1 MKVQVESDEK
11 VQELLNR
18 AILVKDFIELWAE
31 ADSLEGLHE
40 QLKEKDKI
48 SLFDPHRESTFKFLV
63 KSYGKAYTPAE
74 QLNIINSF
82 AYTKLNGAIR
92 MKDPEIIYGVFVDR
106 IDDSEN
112 ENNLNG
118 IEHFYFGR
126 YVGRSLR
133 GKHIEAMDLKKRE
146 YLGTTSMDAELSLIM
161 SNMGLVQPGSLV
173 YDPFV
178 GTGSFLYTCSYFG
191 AYTMGSDI
199 DGRQMRGKMKSS
211 TRNRGPKYKKS
222 EGLLEDTEEYAS
234 IFTNVKQYGL
244 SGLVLDCLV
253 FDMAHH
259 PFGDRLR
266 LSAIVTDPPYGV
278 RAGAKKL
285 GAATPQDSKPI
296 PAEYRPITYPTTQ
309 PYAIDEL
316 TCDLYS
322 FACAHLL
329 PRGRLVFWYPV
340 DEEERDSFNLQNVI
354 KHDKLVVISASLHR
368 CKGFDRWLIT
378 LELSE

>member
-1 MKVQVESDEK
+1 
-11 VQELLNR
+11 
-18 AILVKDFIELWAE
+18 
-31 ADSLEGLHE
+31 
-40 QLKEKDKI
+40 
-48 SLFDPHRESTFKFLV
+48 
-63 KSYGKAYTPAE
+63 
-74 QLNIINSF
+74 
-82 AYTKLNGAIR
+82 

-106 IDDSEN
+106 LDES
-112 ENNLNG
+112 G
-118 IEHFYFGR
+118 REHFYFGR

-146 YLGTTSMDAELSLIM
+146 YLGTTSMDSELSLIM
-161 SNMGLVQPGSLV
+161 SNMGLADLGSFI

-199 DGRQMRGKMKSS
+199 DGRQMRGKAKSS
-211 TRNRGPKYKKS
+211 TKNRGPKYVKDTQ
-222 EGLLEDTEEYAS
+222 LLDDSQEFPS

-244 SGLVLDCLV
+244 NGLVLDCLV
-253 FDMAHH
+253 FDMANH
-259 PFGDRLR
+259 PFSDRLK

-285 GAATPQDSKPI
+285 GAASPKDSKPI
-296 PAEYRPITYPTTQ
+296 PQEFRPITYPTTQ

-316 TCDLYS
+316 TRDLFT
-322 FACAHLL
+322 FACEHLL
-329 PRGRLVFWYPV
+329 PNGRLVFWYPV
-340 DEEERDSFNLQNVI
+340 DEEGRDNFNLESVV
-354 KHDKLVVISASLHR
+354 KHEKLKFIAASLHR